1 MAFKIE
7 KIVPEKHKKTFDM
20 QMLLSKEIHLFG
32 SAFGTKKKEAFYTEL
47 HLLLSAGVPLKEVLV
62 LISKES
68 GKPAEQK
75 LFQEIISEILKGKTF
90 SAAMKTQKSFSNYE
104 YYSIKIGEE
113 TGTLKKV
120 CKALGNYYHGKN
132 EQRKTIINA
141 LSYPIVVM
149 CTAFLAVLFML
160 QFVVPMFA
168 SIFEQNKVPLPVLT
182 KAVIFFSEGFQDN
195 ILVLFL
201 AGVAFS
207 VALKLLSKTER
218 FQIYFTGMLLKLPY
232 IGELLRKMY
241 MAQFTQATA
250 LLVGSN
256 VPMLQSV
263 QLTKEMIAFYPM
275 RQALQSVEQDLLSG
289 NLLSASLSKLALFDR
304 KMVSLIKVAEETN
317 QNSFIFERLASQYN
331 REVAQNSKVLSTV
344 LEPLIIVF
352 LGIVVALV
360 LIAMY
365 MPMFQLSSVMG

>member
-275 RQALQSVEQDLLSG
+275 RHALQSVEQDLLSG

>member
-263 QLTKEMIAFYPM
+263 QLTKEMIAFYLM
-275 RQALQSVEQDLLSG
+275 RHALQSVEQDLLSG